1 MNLNKINE
9 FGCDESTAALYG
21 YNIIVSQVNHAENT
35 PSSVPFLQIGAPFQ

>member
-21 YNIIVSQVNHAENT
+21 YNIILVRVK
-35 PSSVPFLQIGAPFQ
+35 